1 MCTSL
6 LRPEEE
12 DPLAIET
19 REARF
24 RLLVEVTNTLVWV
37 MSAAGRFVEPQPS
50 LVAFTG
56 LTDEQIAGDGWTR
69 ALHPDDVERVAHEW
83 KEHVEQQVPAELVY
97 RLRRHDGEYRLMRAR
112 AIPRFDTAGGLLE
125 WVGANEDVTDSQRE
139 SVASK
144 ERERRLQDFADVL
157 PHIAWESDETGAVIW
172 LNARFYE
179 FTGLK
184 VGEALLWS
192 WTDRFHPDDIA
203 GYLAAWRDVVAAGTV
218 FRYEA
223 RMLRYDGVMRWM
235 RFGAEARTD
244 QNGRTDRWY
253 GTATDIEDSYR
264 ATERIHEFIA
274 TLSHELRN
282 PLAPIRN
289 GLHALRSAPFPDT
302 AKPVFAMLDRQV
314 THMVRLID
322 DLMDF
327 NRIAGDKLILR
338 LEPSELQ
345 VEIRNAVESCQ
356 SVLLSGNHAL
366 HLVLPDQPLR
376 VLADRTRLS
385 QIFVNLLVNA
395 AKFSPPS
402 SPIRMVARERAGQA
416 VVEVEDFGMG
426 IDPGRLEEV
435 FQMFSQ
441 VGPNSTGQL
450 GGLGIGLTI
459 ARRLVEMHGGSIR
472 AHSEGAGRGCRFTVV
487 LPFLSETAPIAESQ
501 LPRSTQATDAPRRVL
516 IVDDN
521 RDAAD
526 SLVMIAQHL
535 GHEARSAYDG
545 EQALHVAAGFL
556 PDVAVVDIGLPDI
569 SGYEVA
575 SRLRAAM
582 RDRNLV
588 LVALTGWG
596 QERDRQRSVEAG
608 FDGHLVKPV
617 EMPLLEKILNGT
629 EGGLPNPFE

>member
-1 MCTSL
+1 MCST
-6 LRPEEE
+6 
-12 DPLAIET
+12 PLGSIDDELAVET

-24 RLLVEVTNTLVWV
+24 RLLVEVTNTMVWV
-37 MSAAGRFVEPQPS
+37 TSAAGRFVEPQPS
-50 LVAFTG
+50 VAAFTG
-56 LTDEQIAGDGWTR
+56 LSHDQIAGDGWTR
-69 ALHPDDVERVAHEW
+69 GLHPDDLERVAREW
-83 KEHVEQQVPAELVY
+83 KEHLETQIPAELVY

-112 AIPRFDTAGGLLE
+112 AIPRFDAVGGLLE
-125 WVGANEDVTDSQRE
+125 WVGANEDITDFQR
-139 SVASK
+139 SRDASR

-157 PHIAWESDETGAVIW
+157 PHLAWESDETGAVIW

-184 VGEALLWS
+184 VGDALLWS

-223 RMLRYDGVMRWM
+223 RMLRFDGVMRWM

-244 QNGRTDRWY
+244 QSGRTHRWY
-253 GTATDIEDSYR
+253 GTATDIEASYR

-289 GLHALRSAPFPDT
+289 GLHALRSAPFPET

-338 LEPSELQ
+338 LEPSDLQ
-345 VEIRNAVESCQ
+345 VELKNAAESCQ
-356 SVLLSGNHAL
+356 SALLSGNHAL
-366 HLVLPDQPLR
+366 NLDLPDKSLR

-402 SPIRMVARERAGQA
+402 SPIRMVAKRRGGQA
-416 VVEVEDFGMG
+416 VIEVEDFGMG
-426 IDPGRLEEV
+426 IDPTRLEEV

-441 VGPNSTGQL
+441 VGPNNRGQL

-472 AHSEGAGRGCRFTVV
+472 AHSEGSGRGCRFTVV
-487 LPFLSETAPIAESQ
+487 LPLLLESAPITDSP
-501 LPRSTQATDAPRRVL
+501 LPRSTGATDSPRRVL

-526 SLVMIAQHL
+526 SLVMIAEHL
-535 GHEARSAYDG
+535 GHDARSAYDG
-545 EQALHVAAGFL
+545 EQALHVAADFL

-575 SRLRAAM
+575 SQLRAAT
-582 RDRNLV
+582 RNRNLV

-596 QERDRQRSVEAG
+596 QERDRLRSIEAG
-608 FDGHLVKPV
+608 FHGHLVKPV
-617 EMPLLEKILNGT
+617 DLSVLEKILNGS
-629 EGGLPNPFE
+629 EGALPIPFV